1 MFFLF
6 KLLHFFVGAK
16 KRTKEIK
23 RGSKKKR
30 KVEGGE
36 KDSVSIKISCFSYL
50 MVFASF
56 FSYNIHFLIL
66 FIPFV

>member
-6 KLLHFFVGAK
+6 KLLNFFVGAK

-36 KDSVSIKISCFSYL
+36 KDSVSIKISFSYL
-50 MVFASF
+50 MVSASF
-56 FSYNIHFLIL
+56 SLIIL
-66 FIPFV
+66 IF